1 AKAAVVLGVL
11 RGGLGAR
18 GLLPGPVLL
27 GLAAVLAAV
36 VMAPV
41 ASALATA
48 VDGLPADDPV
58 AWARAAATG
67 WPILDHWLSAHTRPE
82 DLAALLDAARTLDPA
97 QTAAGPAL
105 KVAAFMV
112 TELTAAFQ
120 LGVLLLLPFLIV
132 DLLTANTLTALGF
145 HQLSVRLVSLPFKL
159 LLFVAADGW
168 SLLVRGFV
176 RSYAA

>member
-1 AKAAVVLGVL
+1 
-11 RGGLGAR
+11 
-18 GLLPGPVLL
+18 
-27 GLAAVLAAV
+27 
-36 VMAPV
+36 M
-41 ASALATA
+41 
-48 VDGLPADDPV
+48 
-58 AWARAAATG
+58 
-67 WPILDHWLSAHTRPE
+67 
-82 DLAALLDAARTLDPA
+82 
-97 QTAAGPAL
+97 
-105 KVAAFMV
+105 